1 MRVCGLSAHFAQF
14 FLLIYCEENFNIYS
28 NKWVKKWAT
37 GQTSDLEVIFQV
49 KTTWQDVFNSFKAK
63 YPNLSA
69 KAVNY
74 RPYDFM
80 AIEVFLRDGQKVI
93 YSGVQGRAKI
103 AA

>member
-1 MRVCGLSAHFAQF
+1 M
-14 FLLIYCEENFNIYS
+14 
-28 NKWVKKWAT
+28 
-37 GQTSDLEVIFQV
+37 

-69 KAVNY
+69 KAVDY

-80 AIEVFLRDGQKVI
+80 TIEVRLQNGQKVI
-93 YSGVQGRAKI
+93 YSGVQGQAKI